1 MVKSITRNAFSIFIV
16 FLAYFIPAKLGF
28 FIALPPDNATAIW
41 PASGIAAAAV
51 IFFGYK
57 TLPGIFLGS
66 LAANLTN
73 FTSSLDI
80 FIDKALNFVDISLCI
95 ATGATIESF
104 TVAFIIKKLI
114 GYPNSLSHWKDILI
128 LFIIAGMVGSI
139 PSPTI
144 GVTSLY
150 LKGIIPFGSY
160 FYNWWTWWIG
170 NSLGIIV
177 CTPILVAIFTPNKYI
192 SIKRKILIITPL
204 ISVFSIVII
213 LFINASNW
221 EHNKLQQ
228 ELESTARSTIIQLEN
243 KIYNY
248 IEEISAMSNFYLAY
262 DQVDRSNFKYLI
274 GNLLKSSP
282 EIYSLQWAPK
292 MDINSLNK
300 FIEQAKK
307 DGINYQIKQYSGSR
321 NLLENQGSTVFFP
334 IYYSE
339 ICEIKY
345 DDLGYDIY
353 SDPEFV
359 EYIDRAINSELLQ
372 ISNVANLLN
381 KPQSDKVI
389 RFFEPVFDH
398 NSYYNF
404 LKNRK
409 SAIKGIIV
417 GTFRID
423 DLLSNFIESLKEK
436 GIEIEVTDNSN
447 NKSKDIIYTS
457 IDDKSFYSLSTIDF
471 IGFESKI
478 WNVLF
483 KQKTEYLIA
492 HKEWHLWYLLLAGLL
507 FTAISAIL
515 TMVITGYSE
524 NIEKLVN
531 QKTKDLKESETR
543 FQLAVEGVRDG
554 IWDWINV
561 EGNRVYWSPQFYKL
575 LGYENEEIESSY
587 DKFMSIINTDDA
599 QTLKQALV
607 EHFNNNK
614 PFDVEC
620 RLMHKTGNYRW
631 FQARGLLTINP
642 DTGIKRMTCSITDI
656 SDRKNAEIK
665 LQTAKE
671 EAESATKMKSEF
683 LATMSHEIRTPMNG
697 IIGITELL
705 LDTKLTKQQQ
715 NYLNNLLTSAENL
728 LDILN
733 DILDFSKIEAG
744 QMELEKLPF
753 NLKKA
758 VQEVVDLLSP
768 KAAQKGLKLLVTFEK
783 DVHEYLIGDAMRIRQ
798 ILHNLVGNAIKFTQ
812 NGGVTITVSNQPLY
826 KTPTGKV
833 MILISVK
840 DTGIGMTKDQMK
852 IIFNKFVQADSST
865 TRKFGGTGLG
875 LAICQKL
882 VTLLG
887 GEISVESEVNIGTTF
902 SFNMLLDIAND
913 DTKTD
918 NTRSKQ
924 KISLDPDITGNIRIL
939 MVEDN
944 RINAEIGK
952 EMLEKLGCEVIVA
965 QSGQQSCEILRT
977 ERNFDLIFMDCQM
990 PVMDGFEA
998 TAKIIEFENINNQKH
1013 IPIIALTANSLQGDK
1028 EKCIAAGMDDY
1039 LSKPVSQKDFA
1050 KIVSKWLKYKK
1061 TST

>member
-1 MVKSITRNAFSIFIV
+1 
-16 FLAYFIPAKLGF
+16 
-28 FIALPPDNATAIW
+28 
-41 PASGIAAAAV
+41 
-51 IFFGYK
+51 
-57 TLPGIFLGS
+57 
-66 LAANLTN
+66 
-73 FTSSLDI
+73 
-80 FIDKALNFVDISLCI
+80 
-95 ATGATIESF
+95 
-104 TVAFIIKKLI
+104 
-114 GYPNSLSHWKDILI
+114 
-128 LFIIAGMVGSI
+128 
-139 PSPTI
+139 
-144 GVTSLY
+144 
-150 LKGIIPFGSY
+150 
-160 FYNWWTWWIG
+160 
-170 NSLGIIV
+170 
-177 CTPILVAIFTPNKYI
+177 
-192 SIKRKILIITPL
+192 
-204 ISVFSIVII
+204 
-213 LFINASNW
+213 
-221 EHNKLQQ
+221 
-228 ELESTARSTIIQLEN
+228 
-243 KIYNY
+243 
-248 IEEISAMSNFYLAY
+248 
-262 DQVDRSNFKYLI
+262 
-274 GNLLKSSP
+274 
-282 EIYSLQWAPK
+282 

-300 FIEQAKK
+300 FIDQARKE
-307 DGINYQIKQYSGSR
+307 GINYRIKQYPGSR
-321 NLLENQGSTVFFP
+321 NLLQNQEKTIFFP

-339 ICEIKY
+339 VCEVKY

-353 SDPEFV
+353 SDPEFM
-359 EYIDRAINSELLQ
+359 EYIERAITTKSLQ
-372 ISNVANLLN
+372 LSNVVNLTD
-381 KPQSDKVI
+381 KPDSDKVI

-398 NSYYNF
+398 NNYYNF
-404 LKNRK
+404 LKSPK
-409 SAIKGIIV
+409 ITIKGIIV
-417 GTFRID
+417 GTFRTN
-423 DLLSNFIESLKEK
+423 DLLFSNFIETLKEK
-436 GIEIEVTDNSN
+436 GIEVEVTDNTS
-447 NKSKDIIYTS
+447 NKSKDIIFTS
-457 IDDKSFYSLSTIDF
+457 IDDKSSYSLSTIDF
-471 IGFESKI
+471 ISFESKI

-483 KQKTEYLIA
+483 KQKTEYLVA

-524 NIEKLVN
+524 NIERLVN

-554 IWDWINV
+554 IWDWINI
-561 EGNRVYWSPQFYKL
+561 EQNRVYWSPQFYKL

-587 DKFMSIINTDDA
+587 DKFMSLIHPDDA
-599 QTLKQALV
+599 QILAQAL
-607 EHFNNNK
+607 EKHFKNNK

-620 RLMHKTGNYRW
+620 RLMHKTGIYRW
-631 FQARGLLTINP
+631 FQARGLLTIKP
-642 DTGIKRMTCSITDI
+642 DTGIKRMTGSITDI

-705 LDTKLTKQQQ
+705 LDTKLTQQQ
-715 NYLNNLLTSAENL
+715 QHYLNNLLTSAENL

-768 KAAQKGLKLLVTFEK
+768 KAEQKGLKLWVNFEK
-783 DVHEYLIGDAMRIRQ
+783 GVHEYLIGDTMRIRQ

-812 NGGVTITVSNQPLY
+812 SGGITITVNNQPLY
-826 KTPTGKV
+826 KTPTGKT

-840 DTGIGMTKDQMK
+840 DTGIGMTKDQLK

-913 DTKTD
+913 NINTD
-918 NTRSKQ
+918 HIRSKQ
-924 KISLDPDITGNIRIL
+924 KISLDPDLAGNVRIL

-944 RINAEIGK
+944 RINAEIAR

-965 QSGQQSCEILRT
+965 QSGQGAYEILKAD
-977 ERNFDLIFMDCQM
+977 RNFDLIFMDCQM

>member
-1 MVKSITRNAFSIFIV
+1 MVKTITKNAFSIFIV

-57 TLPGIFLGS
+57 TLPGVFLGS
-66 LAANLTN
+66 LVANLTN
-73 FTSSLDI
+73 FTCSLDL
-80 FIDKALNFVDISLCI
+80 FIDKTFNFIDISLCI
-95 ATGATIESF
+95 ASGATIESF
-104 TVAFIIKKLI
+104 TVVFIIKKLI
-114 GYPNSLSHWKDILI
+114 GYPNSLSHWHDILI
-128 LFIIAGMVGSI
+128 LFIIAGMVGAI

-150 LKGIIPFGSY
+150 FKGIIPFDNY
-160 FYNWWTWWIG
+160 LYNWWTWWIG
-170 NSLGIIV
+170 NSMGIIV
-177 CTPILVAIFTPNKYI
+177 FTPILVAIFTPNEYI

-204 ISVFSIVII
+204 ISVFNIVII
-213 LFINASNW
+213 LFINANNW
-221 EHNKLQQ
+221 EHKKLQQ
-228 ELESTARSTIIQLEN
+228 ELETTARSAIIQLEN
-243 KIYNY
+243 KIHSY
-248 IEEISAMSNFYLAY
+248 IKEISTISKFYFAY
-262 DQVDRSNFKYLI
+262 DQVDRTNFKYLI
-274 GNLLKSSP
+274 GNILENSP

-292 MDINSLNK
+292 MDINSLDK
-300 FIEQAKK
+300 FIDQTKK
-307 DGINYQIKQYSGSR
+307 DGINYRIKQYSGSK
-321 NLLENQGSTVFFP
+321 NLLQNKKKSIFFP

-339 ICEIKY
+339 SRDIKS

-353 SDPEFV
+353 SDPEFRD
-359 EYIDRAINSELLQ
+359 YIENAINTKLLQ
-372 ISNVANLLN
+372 PSHVVNLTDNLT
-381 KPQSDKVI
+381 SDKVI
-389 RFFEPVFDH
+389 RFFEPVFPH
-398 NSYYNF
+398 NNYYDLQEN
-404 LKNRK
+404 LNTT
-409 SAIKGIIV
+409 IKGIIV
-417 GTFRID
+417 GTFRINY
-423 DLLSNFIESLKEK
+423 LFSNFIETLKEK
-436 GIEIEVTDNSN
+436 GIEVEVIDSTSN
-447 NKSKDIIYTS
+447 KTKDVIFTS
-457 IDDKSFYSLSTIDF
+457 IDNKSSYSLSTIDF
-471 IGFESKI
+471 ISFEKKI

-483 KQKTEYLIA
+483 QQKTDYLVA
-492 HKEWHLWYLLLAGLL
+492 KKEWHLWYLLFAGLL

-524 NIEKLVN
+524 NIEKLVT

-543 FQLAVEGVRDG
+543 FQLAVEGVREG

-561 EGNRVYWSPQFYKL
+561 NENKVYWSPQFYKL

-587 DKFMSIINTDDA
+587 DKFMSLIHPDDSKILT
-599 QTLKQALV
+599 QTLA
-607 EHFNNNK
+607 EHFKNNK
-614 PFDVEC
+614 PFDIEC
-620 RLMHKTGNYRW
+620 RLMHKTGKYRW
-631 FQARGLLTINP
+631 FQARGLLTTNP
-642 DTGIKRMTCSITDI
+642 DTGIKRMTGSITDV

-715 NYLNNLLTSAENL
+715 HYLNNLLTSAENL

-758 VQEVVDLLSP
+758 VQEVADLLSP
-768 KAAQKGLKLLVTFEK
+768 KAKQKGLNLWVNFEK
-783 DVHEYLIGDAMRIRQ
+783 DAPEHLIGDAMRIRQ

-812 NGGVTITVSNQPLY
+812 NGGVTITVSNQSQY
-826 KTPTGKV
+826 KISEGKA

-840 DTGIGMTKDQMK
+840 DTGIGLTKEQMK

-887 GEISVESEVNIGTTF
+887 GEISVKSEVNMGTTF

-913 DTKTD
+913 NTD
-918 NTRSKQ
+918 ISNIHPKQ
-924 KISLDPDITGNIRIL
+924 KISLDPDITGDIRIL

-952 EMLEKLGCEVIVA
+952 EMLEKLGCEVIVT
-965 QSGQQSCEILRT
+965 QSGQQSFEILKT
-977 ERNFDLIFMDCQM
+977 DRNFDLIFMDCQM
-990 PVMDGFEA
+990 PVMDGFET
-998 TAKIIEFENINNQKH
+998 TAKIIEFENINDKKH

-1039 LSKPVSQKDFA
+1039 LSKPVNQKDFA
-1050 KIVSKWLKYKK
+1050 KIVSKWLKYRNA
-1061 TST
+1061 SS